1 MSDKGEDDGEV
12 VFELAE
18 WGDEFRAA
26 LTKVLDERRVPHD
39 WEGTDLVVDDVDAD
53 LVDAILDELE
63 ATPLDEIVPVVDTP
77 PAENEASYDDLSA
90 LFVAADRLLH
100 APDDPEVVN
109 DFADAAAA
117 VEATAPPFGVGDPEW
132 TRVLAAAGAV
142 VEAIEAEE
150 AEVDPEPIARAARVL
165 RDLLRPY
172 V

>member
-1 MSDKGEDDGEV
+1 
-12 VFELAE
+12 
-18 WGDEFRAA
+18 
-26 LTKVLDERRVPHD
+26 
-39 WEGTDLVVDDVDAD
+39 VVDDVDAD
-53 LVDAILDELE
+53 LVDAILDEIE

-77 PAENEASYDDLSA
+77 PAENEASYDDLSS

-100 APDDPEVVN
+100 APDDPEIVN

-132 TRVLAAAGAV
+132 ARVLAAAGAV

-150 AEVDPEPIARAARVL
+150 AEVDPEPISRAARVL

>member
-1 MSDKGEDDGEV
+1 VTDEQEDDGEV

-26 LTKVLDERRVPHD
+26 LTKVLDERKVPHD

-63 ATPLDEIVPVVDTP
+63 ATPLDEIVPVDDTP
-77 PAENEASYDDLSA
+77 PAENEAGYDDVSS

-100 APDDPEVVN
+100 APDDPEIVN

-117 VEATAPPFGVGDPEW
+117 VEATAPPYGVGEPEW
-132 TRVLAAAGAV
+132 TRVQAAAVAV
-142 VEAIEAEE
+142 VQAIEAED
-150 AEVDPEPIARAARVL
+150 AEVDAAPIGVAARAL

>member
-1 MSDKGEDDGEV
+1 MTEEEDAGEV

-26 LTKVLDERRVPHD
+26 VGKVLDERRVPYD

-63 ATPLDEIVPVVDTP
+63 ATPLDEIVPVEDTP
-77 PAENEASYDDLSA
+77 PAENEATYDHLSG

-100 APDDPEVVN
+100 APDDPEIVN
-109 DFADAAAA
+109 DFADVAAAA
-117 VEATAPPFGVGDPEW
+117 EGTAPPFGISQRDW
-132 TRVLAAAGAV
+132 TQVLAMTAAV
-142 VEAIEAEE
+142 VEAIEADT
-150 AEVDPEPIARAARVL
+150 AEVDPEPIGRAASAL
-165 RDLLRPY
+165 RDVLAPY